1 MNDFI
6 LQCKNCNTILA
17 ISQNYVNDPF
27 QTPHDAFH
35 LGANVCK
42 GTDILV
48 SNEIN
53 DQGAKYCDLSC
64 NKCNKVVGKVY
75 EEIVPSVA
83 NLKKLFLFRKTM
95 TTKFRPQLSLIP
107 NVKQIPS
114 NNTEQNT
121 KNENL
126 NGNYRQQNIRNTDSN
141 TSHLGRHNIVNS
153 NGGIVGKSEEEIYK
167 LQSVILNLNERLS
180 KLEQTN
186 ERFKARTNIL

>member
-6 LQCKNCNTILA
+6 LQCKNCSTILA

-27 QTPHDAFH
+27 QTPYDAFH

-48 SNEIN
+48 SNEVN

-64 NKCNKVVGKVY
+64 NKCSKVVGKVY
-75 EEIVPSVA
+75 EETVSSVA

-95 TTKFRPQLSLIP
+95 TTKFRAQLSLIP
-107 NVKQIPS
+107 GVKQIPS
-114 NNTEQNT
+114 NNTKQNT
-121 KNENL
+121 KSENL
-126 NGNYRQQNIRNTDSN
+126 NANNRQQNIRKNYSN
-141 TSHLGRHNIVNS
+141 TSHLEQNDIVNS
-153 NGGIVGKSEEEIYK
+153 NGGILGKPEEEIYK

-186 ERFKARTNIL
+186 ERFKVRANIL